1 MHTGI
6 RKLKFGAL
14 VLCVLLALAVF
25 AAACGNNDAATNSG
39 TNGEQ
44 SQGEEA
50 QQGGQ
55 SDQSGQAEQAAEG
68 QPETRTVVDAFGETE
83 VPANPQRIVVL
94 TTAALDNLLALGV
107 KPIGAPYSVS
117 VNANFFQYMAD
128 QTEGIENTGTVDQPN
143 LETIA
148 KLQPDLII
156 GQKSGHEAIYEEL
169 KRIAP
174 VYFTD
179 QVVDQWKTAF
189 QGNADAVGKSEEAAT
204 LIQQYEDNIARFK
217 AAAGDKLNS
226 GTVALIRPRT
236 DHVRLHLGESFSG
249 AIALEA
255 GLQFSVAVQG
265 QSGHH
270 VAITEEQIG
279 DMDADYIISF
289 GRESEAEFFNEKI
302 VKSPI
307 WATLAAVQ
315 NDQVH
320 MVDWEVWLSGQ
331 GIQAANLIV
340 DDLTRIFTQ

>member
-1 MHTGI
+1 MFTGLRQFKSI
-6 RKLKFGAL
+6 FI
-14 VLCVLLALAVF
+14 VLCVLLALVAL
-25 AAACGNNDAATNSG
+25 AAACGGSDAPAASG
-39 TNGEQ
+39 AGNEQPQ
-44 SQGEEA
+44 SQDNNGFNNEA
-50 QQGGQ
+50 QGAGE
-55 SDQSGQAEQAAEG
+55 EQAAAGES
-68 QPETRTVVDAFGETE
+68 QTRVVVDAFGETE

-107 KPIGAPYSVS
+107 KPVGAPYIVS
-117 VNANFFQYMAD
+117 VNANFFKYMAD

-156 GQKSGHEAIYEEL
+156 GQKSEHEAVYEEL

-179 QVVDQWKTAF
+179 KVVDQWKAAF
-189 QGNADAVGKSEEAAT
+189 LGNADAVGKSEQAEA
-204 LIQQYEDNIARFK
+204 LIRQYEENIAQFQTV
-217 AAAGDKLNS
+217 AGDKLTA
-226 GTVALIRPRT
+226 GTVSLIRPRS
-236 DHVRLHLGESFSG
+236 DHIRLHLGESFSG
-249 AIALEA
+249 AVALEA
-255 GLQFSVAVQG
+255 GLQFPAAVQG

-302 VKSPI
+302 VKNPI

-340 DDLTRIFTQ
+340 DDLTRIFAQ